1 MDRAVRTV
9 ARDASRLVTAPGAV
23 RSPAA
28 RLAPGALARSV
39 GMTLTALVVAGLLLR
54 LVFRGS
60 GAGPAIAASAGVT
73 LVVQLLS
80 FIAARA
86 APPRQVLA
94 VWVAGTFVRL
104 LTLVVYALGAVRL
117 LAFPPAPALL
127 SLATFFFVT
136 TLAESRLHL
145 R

>member
-1 MDRAVRTV
+1 MTTSD
-9 ARDASRLVTAPGAV
+9 GV

-28 RLAPGALARSV
+28 RLAPAALARSL
-39 GMTLTALVVAGLLLR
+39 GFTLGAVVVAGVLLR
-54 LVFRGS
+54 LVFRGP
-60 GAGPAIAASAGVT
+60 GAAPAIATSAAVAV
-73 LVVQLLS
+73 VVQLLS
-80 FIAARA
+80 FIGARA

-94 VWVAGTFVRL
+94 VWIAGAFVRL
-104 LTLVVYALGAVRL
+104 VTLVVYALGVVRFL
-117 LAFPPAPALL
+117 GFPPAPALL